1 MPIGYLVPVLFVAC
15 CTTASLSPARRPPR
29 LGRLSFRMSVLVNEQ
44 PFALLLVLGAVT
56 AWALAEGDLGSTGG
70 RVGLALAVLTAFGL
84 LVVARRGLLAVPALD
99 RALVDGLRTRPG
111 RVTTRGLPWTRILL
125 APFAVRRRDVE
136 RLADL
141 PYGGGGGGGG
151 AGEVGEGGGK
161 EVGNGDSRGR
171 EHRLDVYRPRSRP
184 ADGPTL
190 VYFHGGGYVSG
201 RKELEARAML
211 SHLASQ
217 GWVCVS
223 ANYGLRPT
231 TNFPG
236 HLVDAKRVLAW
247 VQAHGDEYGADPHRV
262 LVAGSSAGAHL
273 ASLAALTPGDPRFQP
288 GFEDSDTSVA
298 GVVCLYGYFGEYYGS
313 GRDRGVESAPGDY
326 LRPDAPPFL
335 VVHGDQ
341 DTLVAVEGARRFVA
355 DLRKVS
361 AGPVVY
367 AELPGAQHGFD
378 LFHSV
383 RFDAVVTAVEE
394 FAGRVVATRDRAPE
408 ASVERRE
415 ES

>member
-1 MPIGYLVPVLFVAC
+1 MPIGYLVPVLLVAC
-15 CTTASLSPARRPPR
+15 CTSASLSPARRPPR

-56 AWALAEGDLGSTGG
+56 ALALVDGDVETTGG
-70 RVGLALAVLTAFGL
+70 RVALVLAALTALGL
-84 LVVARRGLLAVPALD
+84 VLVARRGLRAAPALD
-99 RALVDGLRTRPG
+99 HALVDGLRAGPG
-111 RVTTRGLPWTRILL
+111 TVTNRGLPWARILL

-141 PYGGGGGGGG
+141 PYGDDSGVGGVGGVGGG
-151 AGEVGEGGGK
+151 
-161 EVGNGDSRGR
+161 NRDSRGR
-171 EHRLDVYRPRSRP
+171 EHRLDVYRPRLRP

-211 SHLASQ
+211 SRLASR

-247 VQAHGDEYGADPHRV
+247 VREHGASYGADPHRV

-288 GFEDSDTSVA
+288 GFEDADTSVVGA
-298 GVVCLYGYFGEYYGS
+298 VCLYGYFGEYYGS
-313 GRDRGVESAPGDY
+313 GRDQCVESAPGAY
-326 LRPDAPPFL
+326 RRSSAPPFL

-341 DTLVAVEGARRFVA
+341 DTLVPVDGARQFVA
-355 DLRKVS
+355 DLREIS
-361 AGPVVY
+361 TSPVVY

-394 FAGRVVATRDRAPE
+394 FADRVVVARDRASEVP
-408 ASVERRE
+408 VERRE
-415 ES
+415 ER

>member
-1 MPIGYLVPVLFVAC
+1 H
-15 CTTASLSPARRPPR
+15 
-29 LGRLSFRMSVLVNEQ
+29 
-44 PFALLLVLGAVT
+44 
-56 AWALAEGDLGSTGG
+56 
-70 RVGLALAVLTAFGL
+70 
-84 LVVARRGLLAVPALD
+84 
-99 RALVDGLRTRPG
+99 ALVDGLRAGPG
-111 RVTTRGLPWTRILL
+111 TVTNRGLPWARILL

-141 PYGGGGGGGG
+141 AYGDSDDGRAGG
-151 AGEVGEGGGK
+151 AGRGRRG
-161 EVGNGDSRGR
+161 SRGR

-211 SHLASQ
+211 SRLASR

-247 VQAHGDEYGADPHRV
+247 VRAHGATYGADTRRV
-262 LVAGSSAGAHL
+262 LVAGSSAEAHL
-273 ASLAALTPGDPRFQP
+273 ASLVALTPRDPRFQP
-288 GFEDSDTSVA
+288 GFEDADTT
-298 GVVCLYGYFGEYYGS
+298 VVGAVCPYGYFGEYYGS
-313 GRDRGVESAPGDY
+313 GRAPGIETAPGAY
-326 LRPDAPPFL
+326 LHPAAPPFL

-341 DTLVAVEGARRFVA
+341 DTLVPVEGARRFVA
-355 DLRKVS
+355 DLRGVS
-361 AGPVVY
+361 TSPVVY

-394 FAGRVVATRDRAPE
+394 FADRVVAARDRASE
-408 ASVERRE
+408 ARVERHE
-415 ES
+415 ER

>member
-1 MPIGYLVPVLFVAC
+1 MPIGYLVPVLLVAC
-15 CTTASLSPARRPPR
+15 CTSASLAPARRPPR
-29 LGRLSFRMSVLVNEQ
+29 LGRLAFRMSVIVNEQ
-44 PFALLLVLGAVT
+44 PFALLLVLGTVT
-56 AWALAEGDLGSTGG
+56 ALALADGDIETTGG
-70 RVGLALAVLTAFGL
+70 RVALVLAALTALGL
-84 LVVARRGLLAVPALD
+84 VLVARRGLRAAPALD
-99 RALVDGLRTRPG
+99 HALADALRAGPG
-111 RVTTRGLPWTRILL
+111 TVTNRGLPWARIVL

-141 PYGGGGGGGG
+141 PYGEDGGGGDNR
-151 AGEVGEGGGK
+151 V
-161 EVGNGDSRGR
+161 SRGR

-211 SHLASQ
+211 SRLASR

-236 HLVDAKRVLAW
+236 HLVDAKRALAW
-247 VQAHGDEYGADPHRV
+247 VREHGDAYGADTSRV

-273 ASLAALTPGDPRFQP
+273 ASLVALTPRDPRFQP
-288 GFEDSDTSVA
+288 GFEDADTSVVGA
-298 GVVCLYGYFGEYYGS
+298 VCLYGYFGEYYGS
-313 GRDRGVESAPGDY
+313 GRDREVESAPGAY
-326 LRPDAPPFL
+326 LHPAAPPFL

-341 DTLVAVEGARRFVA
+341 DTLVPVEGARRFVA
-355 DLRKVS
+355 DLREVS
-361 AGPVVY
+361 TSPVVY

-383 RFDAVVTAVEE
+383 RFDAVATAVEE
-394 FAGRVVATRDRAPE
+394 FAERVVVARDRASE
-408 ASVERRE
+408 ARVERRE
-415 ES
+415 ER

>member
-1 MPIGYLVPVLFVAC
+1 MPIGYLVPVLLVAC

-56 AWALAEGDLGSTGG
+56 AWALAEGDLASTGG

-84 LVVARRGLLAVPALD
+84 LVVARRGLLAAPALD

-136 RLADL
+136 RIRDL
-141 PYGGGGGGGG
+141 PYTD
-151 AGEVGEGGGK
+151 AAET
-161 EVGNGDSRGR
+161 DP

-184 ADGPTL
+184 ADGRTL

-211 SHLASQ
+211 SHLASH

-247 VQAHGDEYGADPHRV
+247 VRAHGDEYGADPHRV

-273 ASLAALTPGDPRFQP
+273 ASLVALTPGDPRFQP

-341 DTLVAVEGARRFVA
+341 DTLVAVDGARRFVA

-415 ES
+415 ER

>member
-1 MPIGYLVPVLFVAC
+1 MPIGYLVPVLLVAC
-15 CTTASLSPARRPPR
+15 CTSASLSPARRSPR
-29 LGRLSFRMSVLVNEQ
+29 LGRLAFRMSVLVNEQ
-44 PFALLLVLGAVT
+44 PFILLLVLGAVT
-56 AWALAEGDLGSTGG
+56 ALALADGDVETTGG
-70 RVGLALAVLTAFGL
+70 RVALALAALTALGL
-84 LVVARRGLLAVPALD
+84 VLVARRGLRAAPALD
-99 RALVDGLRTRPG
+99 HALVDGLRAGPG
-111 RVTTRGLPWTRILL
+111 TVTNRGLPWARILL

-141 PYGGGGGGGG
+141 AYGDSDDGRAGG
-151 AGEVGEGGGK
+151 AGRGRRG
-161 EVGNGDSRGR
+161 SRGR

-211 SHLASQ
+211 SRLASR

-247 VQAHGDEYGADPHRV
+247 VRAHGATYGADTRRV
-262 LVAGSSAGAHL
+262 LVAGSSAEAHL
-273 ASLAALTPGDPRFQP
+273 ASLVALTPRDPRFQP
-288 GFEDSDTSVA
+288 GFEDADTT
-298 GVVCLYGYFGEYYGS
+298 VVGAVCPYGYFGEYYGS
-313 GRDRGVESAPGDY
+313 GRAPGIETAPGAY
-326 LRPDAPPFL
+326 LHPAAPPFL

-341 DTLVAVEGARRFVA
+341 DTLVPVEGARRFVA
-355 DLRKVS
+355 DLRGVS
-361 AGPVVY
+361 TSPVVY

-394 FAGRVVATRDRAPE
+394 FADRVVAARDRASE
-408 ASVERRE
+408 ARVERHE
-415 ES
+415 ER

>member
-1 MPIGYLVPVLFVAC
+1 MPIGYLVPVLLVAC
-15 CTTASLSPARRPPR
+15 CTSASLSPARRPPR

-44 PFALLLVLGAVT
+44 PFALLLVLGAIT
-56 AWALAEGDLGSTGG
+56 ALALADGDVETTGG
-70 RVGLALAVLTAFGL
+70 RVALVLAVLTSLGL
-84 LVVARRGLLAVPALD
+84 VLVARRGLRAAPTLD
-99 RALVDGLRTRPG
+99 HALVDGLRAGPG
-111 RVTTRGLPWTRILL
+111 TVTNQGLPWARILL

-141 PYGGGGGGGG
+141 PYGGVGDNGVGGDGGG
-151 AGEVGEGGGK
+151 AASH
-161 EVGNGDSRGR
+161 DSRGR
-171 EHRLDVYRPRSRP
+171 EHRLDVYRPRARP

-211 SHLASQ
+211 SRLASR

-247 VQAHGDEYGADPHRV
+247 VREHGAAYGADSSRV

-273 ASLAALTPGDPRFQP
+273 ASLAALTPRNPRFQP
-288 GFEDSDTSVA
+288 GFEDADTSVA
-298 GVVCLYGYFGEYYGS
+298 GAVCLYGYFGEYYGS
-313 GRDRGVESAPGDY
+313 GRDREVESAPDAY
-326 LRPDAPPFL
+326 LHPAAPPFL

-341 DTLVAVEGARRFVA
+341 DTLVPVEGARQFVA
-355 DLRKVS
+355 DLREVS
-361 AGPVVY
+361 TSPVVY

-383 RFDAVVTAVEE
+383 RFDAVVTAVEA
-394 FAGRVVATRDRAPE
+394 FADRVLAARGRAPE
-408 ASVERRE
+408 VPVERRE
-415 ES
+415 ER

>member
-1 MPIGYLVPVLFVAC
+1 MPIGYLVPVLLVAC
-15 CTTASLSPARRPPR
+15 CTSASLSPARRPPR
-29 LGRLSFRMSVLVNEQ
+29 LGRVAFRMSVLVNEQ
-44 PFALLLVLGAVT
+44 PFTLLVALGAVT
-56 AWALAEGDLGSTGG
+56 AWALADGDLGSTGG
-70 RVGLALAVLTAFGL
+70 RVALALAALTAVGL
-84 LVVARRGLLAVPALD
+84 VLVARRGLLAAPALD
-99 RALVDGLRTRPG
+99 HALADGLRAGPG
-111 RVTTRGLPWTRILL
+111 TVTNRGLPWARILL

-136 RLADL
+136 RLGDV
-141 PYGGGGGGGG
+141 PYGADTGGRVGGVAGGTAG
-151 AGEVGEGGGK
+151 A
-161 EVGNGDSRGR
+161 RGR

-211 SHLASQ
+211 SRLASR

-247 VQAHGDEYGADPHRV
+247 VREHGAAYGADPHRV
-262 LVAGSSAGAHL
+262 VVAGSSAGAHL
-273 ASLAALTPGDPRFQP
+273 ASLAALTPGDPQFQP
-288 GFEDSDTSVA
+288 GFEDADTSVVGA
-298 GVVCLYGYFGEYYGS
+298 VCLYGYFGEYYGS
-313 GRDRGVESAPGDY
+313 GRDQGVESAPSAY
-326 LRPDAPPFL
+326 LRPAAPPFL

-341 DTLVAVEGARRFVA
+341 DTLVPVEGARQFVA
-355 DLRKVS
+355 DLRGVS
-361 AGPVVY
+361 TSPVVY

-394 FAGRVVATRDRAPE
+394 FAERVVAARGRTPE
-408 ASVERRE
+408 VPVERRE
-415 ES
+415 ER

>member
-1 MPIGYLVPVLFVAC
+1 MPIGYLVPVLLVAC
-15 CTTASLSPARRPPR
+15 CTTASLTPARRPPR
-29 LGRLSFRMSVLVNEQ
+29 LGRLAFRMSVLVNEQ
-44 PFALLLVLGAVT
+44 PFALLLALGAIT
-56 AWALAEGDLGSTGG
+56 AVAVADGDLGATGG
-70 RVGLALAVLTAFGL
+70 RVTLVLAVLTALGL
-84 LVVARRGLLAVPALD
+84 LLVARRGLRAAPVLD
-99 RALVDGLRTRPG
+99 HALVDDLHVGPG
-111 RVTTRGLPWTRILL
+111 TVTNRRLPWTQILL

-141 PYGGGGGGGG
+141 AYGEEVEGGGGGGGDVG
-151 AGEVGEGGGK
+151 DDGNVGEP
-161 EVGNGDSRGR
+161 GR
-171 EHRLDVYRPRSRP
+171 RERRLDVYRPRSRP

-211 SHLASQ
+211 SRLARR

-236 HLVDAKRVLAW
+236 HLIDAKRVLAW
-247 VQAHGDEYGADPHRV
+247 VRAHGAEHGADTSRV

-273 ASLAALTPGDPRFQP
+273 ASLAALTPRDPRFQP
-288 GFEDSDTSVA
+288 GFEDADTTVVGA
-298 GVVCLYGYFGEYYGS
+298 VCLYGYFGEYYGS
-313 GRDRGVESAPGDY
+313 GRDPGVESAPGDY

-341 DTLVAVEGARRFVA
+341 DTLVPVEGARHFVA
-355 DLRKVS
+355 GLRGTS
-361 AGPVVY
+361 TSPVVY

-378 LFHSV
+378 LFHSM

-394 FAGRVVATRDRAPE
+394 FAERVVVAQDRAPE
-408 ASVERRE
+408 VPVERHE
-415 ES
+415 ER